1 LQYITADW
9 GIATHL
15 ICEAKKGTRVEETW
29 WRFNSI
35 KDDTEFLCSK
45 KGNFYIAGHHDTVI
59 EIKSTKPETHDIL
72 DYPEKFNAEKVFEGK
87 VDIILK
93 IKNKE

>member
-1 LQYITADW
+1 MQYITADW

-29 WRFNSI
+29 WRFTRLENAKELLNS
-35 KDDTEFLCSK
+35 KN
-45 KGNFYIAGHHDTVI
+45 GNFHMTVHHDTFD